1 MIFSGQHESLCMSAS
16 HDYRRPLEA
25 FRTADAPRLVIR
37 KLSKS
42 TLALTEV
49 RGAAN
54 HGITSSIP
62 YDDAFLVQ
70 LRLLECA
77 RCDYFA
83 EGRHVDGVDRRAG
96 LIQLHDLRRD
106 PTVDLHDPF
115 HVMHFYLPRAAL
127 NAVVDEVGGATIDA
141 LELEPGRCAD
151 DAIARH
157 LLLSLRPALERP
169 AEATALFVDHVAA
182 ALCSHVAQTYGGIS
196 RLRNMPRG
204 GLAPWQEKRAR
215 ELLESDLSGEFPLSR
230 LALECGL
237 SVRHFTRAFRQS
249 FGTPPHRYLLKRR
262 IERARDLLRNPRLS
276 LLEVALAC
284 GFSDQSHFTRLFRA
298 STDMSP
304 GAWRRQHVSGRSDGL
319 Q

>member
-1 MIFSGQHESLCMSAS
+1 
-16 HDYRRPLEA
+16 
-25 FRTADAPRLVIR
+25 
-37 KLSKS
+37 
-42 TLALTEV
+42 
-49 RGAAN
+49 
-54 HGITSSIP
+54 
-62 YDDAFLVQ
+62 
-70 LRLLECA
+70 
-77 RCDYFA
+77 
-83 EGRHVDGVDRRAG
+83 
-96 LIQLHDLRRD
+96 
-106 PTVDLHDPF
+106 VDLHDPF

-284 GFSDQSHFTRLFRA
+284 GFSDQSHFTRFTRLFRA

>member
-1 MIFSGQHESLCMSAS
+1 MFMSAR
-16 HDYRRPLEA
+16 HGYRRPLEA
-25 FRTADAPRLVIR
+25 FRTADAPSLIIR
-37 KLSKS
+37 KVSKS

-54 HGITSSIP
+54 HGVTASIP

-77 RCDYFA
+77 RCDYFS
-83 EGRHVDGVDRRAG
+83 EGRHVDGVDHRAG

-106 PTVDLHDPF
+106 PTVELRDPF
-115 HVMHFYLPRAAL
+115 HVMHFYLPRSAL
-127 NAVVDEVGGATIDA
+127 NVMADEVGAETIDA
-141 LELEPGRCAD
+141 LDLKPGHCAE
-151 DAIARH
+151 DATARH
-157 LLLSLRPALERP
+157 LMLSLRPALERP
-169 AEATALFVDHVAA
+169 AEASALFVDHVAA
-182 ALCSHVAQTYGGIS
+182 ALCSHVAQTYGGIQ
-196 RLRNMPRG
+196 RLGNPPRG
-204 GLAPWQEKRAR
+204 GLARWQEKRAK
-215 ELLESDLSGEFPLSR
+215 ELLESDLSDEFPLSR

-249 FGTPPHRYLLKRR
+249 VGMPPHRYLLKRR
-262 IERARDLLRNPRLS
+262 IERACDLLRNSSLS

-298 STDMSP
+298 SMEMSP
-304 GAWRRQHVSGRSDGL
+304 GAWRRQVFRPKDGA

>member
-1 MIFSGQHESLCMSAS
+1 MSAR

-25 FRTADAPRLVIR
+25 FRTADAPSLVIR
-37 KLSKS
+37 KVTRS

-54 HGITSSIP
+54 HGVTASIP

-83 EGRHVDGVDRRAG
+83 DGRHLDRVDHRAG
-96 LIQLHDLRRD
+96 MIQLHDLRRD
-106 PTVDLHDPF
+106 PRVDLRDPF

-127 NAVVDEVGGATIDA
+127 NAVAAEVGGATVDA
-141 LELEPGRCAD
+141 LELEPGQCEE
-151 DAIARH
+151 DATARH

-169 AEATALFVDHVAA
+169 GEANALFVDHVAA
-182 ALCSHVAQTYGGIS
+182 ALCSHVAQTYGGIQ
-196 RLRNMPRG
+196 RLQKRPRG
-204 GLAPWQEKRAR
+204 GLAPWQEKRAK
-215 ELLESDLSGEFPLSR
+215 ELLESDLSAEFPLSR

-249 FGTPPHRYLLKRR
+249 VGMPPHRYLLKRR
-262 IERARDLLRNPRLS
+262 IERARDLLRDRSLS
-276 LLEVALAC
+276 LLEVAIAC

-298 STDMSP
+298 SMEMSP
-304 GAWRRQHVSGRSDGL
+304 GAWRRQQVPGL
-319 Q
+319 YTFRP

>member
-1 MIFSGQHESLCMSAS
+1 MIRAEHEYSFMSAR
-16 HDYRRPLEA
+16 HGYRRPLEA
-25 FRTADAPRLVIR
+25 FRAADAPSLIVR
-37 KLSKS
+37 KVSKS

-54 HGITSSIP
+54 HGVTASIP

-77 RCDYFA
+77 RCDYFS
-83 EGRHVDGVDRRAG
+83 EGQHVDGVDHRAG
-96 LIQLHDLRRD
+96 VIQLHDLRRD
-106 PTVDLHDPF
+106 PTVDLRDPF

-127 NAVVDEVGGATIDA
+127 NAVADEVGGTTIDT
-141 LELEPGRCAD
+141 LDLEPGHCAE
-151 DAIARH
+151 DATAIH

-169 AEATALFVDHVAA
+169 AEANALFVDHVAA
-182 ALCSHVAQTYGGIS
+182 ALCSHVAQTYGGIQQLR
-196 RLRNMPRG
+196 RLPRG
-204 GLAPWQEKRAR
+204 GLAPWQEKRAKD
-215 ELLESDLSGEFPLSR
+215 LLESDLSGEFPLSR

-249 FGTPPHRYLLKRR
+249 VGMPPHRYLLKRR
-262 IERARDLLRNPRLS
+262 IELARVLLRDPAIS

-298 STDMSP
+298 SMDMSP
-304 GAWRRQHVSGRSDGL
+304 GAWRRRQVPGPTDSPR
-319 Q
+319 